1 MNPVKVVYT
10 LFIIITKNSKAK
22 RERKP
27 LSNREPHIISI
38 LLAVQTKLRRF
49 ELVPLVRKVLIFV
62 FIYGIDATHM

>member
-1 MNPVKVVYT
+1 M
-10 LFIIITKNSKAK
+10 K
-22 RERKP
+22 REQKP